1 MIAVM
6 QKHDEFLEQ
15 RKTNSEKSKTKSE
28 RSSKEKYKDA

>member
-15 RKTNSEKSKTKSE
+15 RKKNSEKSKTE